1 MFFSSIEADYTKMGY
16 PKAIVRAL
24 DFLKNTDVKS
34 LPVGS
39 KNPLEGDKMYYN
51 VDEVMTKDFSETKP
65 ESHKDYIDIQFM
77 VDGGENMGFF
87 VNHGQAT
94 PLESYPERDCY
105 FYANESIDEGQIYC
119 PEGFYAVFFP
129 TDVHRPL
136 LAVKGKQKIRKII
149 VKVHVGLLNE

>member
-77 VDGGENMGFF
+77 VDGEEFAIEEGSIIRIAPEGERAIKAGGEELVYICMQTQKDSLT
-87 VNHGQAT
+87 QAT
-94 PLESYPERDCY
+94 YDDGVLTESK
-105 FYANESIDEGQIYC
+105 ASWM
-119 PEGFYAVFFP
+119 
-129 TDVHRPL
+129 
-136 LAVKGKQKIRKII
+136 
-149 VKVHVGLLNE
+149 

>member
-1 MFFSSIEADYTKMGY
+1 MFFSSIEADYTKMGF

-77 VDGGENMGFF
+77 VDGEENMGFF

-105 FYANESIDEGQIYC
+105 FYANESIDETWTDIAV
-119 PEGFYAVFFP
+119 YAIIARLVRSGEFKNL
-129 TDVHRPL
+129 DVDKAL
-136 LAVKGKQKIRKII
+136 LS
-149 VKVHVGLLNE
+149 